1 MVPWCTV
8 GFAKDIYIVCT
19 HREDVSS
26 SITLSYNDENLKG
39 KEYVGQGTSIP
50 YDVEVTDADIIFNRY
65 NEGKFIRG
73 WNINRYSGNG
83 SLHSTMEGS
92 TKTSYWTCEK
102 ATKKL

>member
-1 MVPWCTV
+1 MKKVLVAVLVMLFCSNV

-19 HREDVSS
+19 HREAVSS

-83 SLHSTMEGS
+83 LIAFHNGRFN
-92 TKTSYWTCEK
+92 
-102 ATKKL
+102 